1 MTVVMTNAR
10 LLHPLAF
17 AVYALV
23 AGAILSILAGGF
35 WFPLGLDAFQMVAIG
50 VAVIACLFVLKAR
63 WDRSGG
69 LASAGNDAT
78 ASELH
83 HKPIWIVL
91 VCALLFSVLQN
102 YSEYLSLHQR
112 LAQLNA

>member
-1 MTVVMTNAR
+1 MTVVVTNAR

-23 AGAILSILAGGF
+23 AGAVLSVLAGLI

-50 VAVIACLFVLKAR
+50 LAVVACLFVLKAR

-69 LASAGNDAT
+69 LAGSGSDTT

-91 VCALLFSVLQN
+91 VCAASAAVKGKG
-102 YSEYLSLHQR
+102 
-112 LAQLNA
+112 